1 MISKISGVELDDF
14 YVFGDFSVWH
24 VSVLFS
30 RDAAWGEQQRGRSKS
45 RQEELCAMGAEG
57 LPWFYSIGKSR
68 FFRFKWGFPEVVVP
82 QNGWFIM
89 ENPIKLD
96 DLGVPLFS
104 ETSK

>member
-1 MISKISGVELDDF
+1 MYIFINLSMISKICGVELDDF

-57 LPWFYSIGKSR
+57 LPCFTQLANQDSLDSNGG
-68 FFRFKWGFPEVVVP
+68 FLKWWYPKMDG
-82 QNGWFIM
+82 
-89 ENPIKLD
+89 L
-96 DLGVPLFS
+96 
-104 ETSK
+104 

>member
-1 MISKISGVELDDF
+1 MISKICGVELDDF

-57 LPWFYSIGKSR
+57 SRRWRVLRLPP
-68 FFRFKWGFPEVVVP
+68 FFE
-82 QNGWFIM
+82 
-89 ENPIKLD
+89 
-96 DLGVPLFS
+96 DLSVADPSAG
-104 ETSK
+104 